1 MIANLLPKADKQVKK
16 SYPATACARF
26 TLIELLVV
34 IAIIA
39 ILAAIM
45 LPALQSA
52 RERGRSSSCSSNLK
66 QILSASQ
73 MYGNDNDGWFFHY
86 QGGMIDGDYCKNSA
100 YSRIAAY
107 CGGPTYTQ
115 ITSSAYNTGAKTM
128 AMVPKVFFCPNV
140 MGDLTDDPISST
152 WAYAIS
158 QKSYEA
164 EPLAW
169 HMARPLFKQ
178 TLLIQPSAKGRI
190 KMSSLILAADSW
202 STQADDKKPRQRTM
216 LSSKNTQAL
225 IFTRHRGYANL
236 GMVTGHVTTRTIAGI
251 LNNPEVWNPQHGSAD
266 LITLIYDQNK
276 NEVK

>member
-1 MIANLLPKADKQVKK
+1 MTSKLFRKMENNGSVNRLVVQ
-16 SYPATACARF
+16 RF

-52 RERGRSSSCSSNLK
+52 RERGRSSACSSNLK
-66 QILSASQ
+66 QIVAAGQ

-86 QGGMIDGDYCKNSA
+86 QGGMIYGSYYKNSA
-100 YSRIAAY
+100 YSRIATY
-107 CGGPTYTQ
+107 CGGPTYQQ
-115 ITSSAYNTGAKTM
+115 IDSDSTLRSSM
-128 AMVPKVFFCPNV
+128 ASVPKVFFCPNI
-140 MGDLTDDPISST
+140 MGELDDSPASSN

-164 EPLAW
+164 EPLSW

-178 TLLIQPSAKGRI
+178 TVIIPPSNASKGRI

-202 STQADDKKPRQRTM
+202 SSQTNSNKLQQRTM

-225 IFTRHRGYANL
+225 IITRHRGYANL
-236 GMVTGHVTTRTIAGI
+236 GMVTGHVTTRNIAGI
-251 LNNPEVWNPQHGSAD
+251 LNNPEVWNPQHGTAD
-266 LITLIYDQNK
+266 LISLMFDQNK

>member
-1 MIANLLPKADKQVKK
+1 MK
-16 SYPATACARF
+16 SYFCAGRSQRKTQNSF

-52 RERGRSSSCSSNLK
+52 RERGRSSACSSNLK
-66 QILSASQ
+66 QIVAAGQ

-86 QGGMIDGDYCKNSA
+86 QGGMIYGSYYKNSA
-100 YSRIAAY
+100 YSRIATY
-107 CGGPTYTQ
+107 CGGPTYQQ
-115 ITSSAYNTGAKTM
+115 IDTSTNNTGARRM
-128 AMVPKVFFCPNV
+128 ANVPKVFFCPNI
-140 MGDLTDDPISST
+140 MGELDDDPASSN

-158 QKSYEA
+158 QKSSEQ
-164 EPLAW
+164 EPLSW
-169 HMARPLFKQ
+169 NMARPLFKQ
-178 TLLIQPSAKGRI
+178 TVIIPPSSTTKGRI

-202 STQADDKKPRQRTM
+202 SSQTASNKLQQRTM

-225 IFTRHRGYANL
+225 IITRHRGFANL
-236 GMVTGHVTTRTIAGI
+236 GMVTGHVTTRNIAGI
-251 LNNPEVWNPQHGSAD
+251 LNNPEVWNPQHGTAD
-266 LITLIYDQNK
+266 LISLMFDQNK

>member
-1 MIANLLPKADKQVKK
+1 MSICFSKNGKTGSVCKQIKR
-16 SYPATACARF
+16 SF
-26 TLIELLVV
+26 TLIELLVD

-39 ILAAIM
+39 ILAAIL

-52 RERGRSSSCSSNLK
+52 RERGRSSSCVSNLK
-66 QILSASQ
+66 QIVAAGQ

-86 QGGMIDGDYCKNSA
+86 QGGMIYGEYYKNSA
-100 YSRIAAY
+100 YSRIATY
-107 CGGPTYTQ
+107 CGGPTYAQ
-115 ITSSAYNTGAKTM
+115 IAASTNNIGARTM
-128 AMVPKVFFCPNV
+128 AMVPKVFFCPNI
-140 MGDLTDDPISST
+140 MGELDADPVSST

-158 QKSYEA
+158 QKSNEA
-164 EPLAW
+164 EPLSW

-202 STQADDKKPRQRTM
+202 CSQADDKKPQQRTM

-225 IFTRHRGYANL
+225 IITRHRGYANL
-236 GMVTGHVTTRTIAGI
+236 GMVTGHVTTRNIAGI
-251 LNNPEVWNPQHGSAD
+251 LNNPEVWNPQHSSAD
-266 LITLIYDQNK
+266 LISLMYDQNK